1 MLYVGKSKEHLHA
14 PSHSTSQHHWLWMAI
29 PSWEHSLCMAS
40 ITTHSHCLPPIAS
53 GNLVS
58 FPALCSNFPMIKLQD
73 WGLHLLLSS
82 ILILSPGDNIKQGR
96 EPRASAPGW
105 AMTLIRV
112 MLSSSGSGRL
122 FSSAEQP
129 PSSTWLPPSLGPHSH
144 HLLLIYSSYKP
155 GFFEGLERW
164 GHTTK

>member
-14 PSHSTSQHHWLWMAI
+14 PSHSTSQHHGLWMAI

-82 ILILSPGDNIKQGR
+82 ILILSPGDHFPFHGFK
-96 EPRASAPGW
+96 SYLW
-105 AMTLIRV
+105 ACDTLNSK
-112 MLSSSGSGRL
+112 LSSNYLLHISTRL
-122 FSSAEQP
+122 SISIP
-129 PSSTWLPPSLGPHSH
+129 NV
-144 HLLLIYSSYKP
+144 IYPK
-155 GFFEGLERW
+155 
-164 GHTTK
+164 